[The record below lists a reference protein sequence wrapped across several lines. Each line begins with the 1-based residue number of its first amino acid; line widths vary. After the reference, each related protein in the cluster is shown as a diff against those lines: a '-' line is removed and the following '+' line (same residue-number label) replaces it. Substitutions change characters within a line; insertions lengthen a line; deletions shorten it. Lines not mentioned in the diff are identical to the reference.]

1 MLNLNPHNFNE
12 IKYLRMF
19 NLKQPTYEK
28 RGREKSLYAG
38 VVDSNKEG
46 KKRQK
51 ASEIVYA
58 DLQGFD
64 KRSSLCCV
72 MSFVDDDTKV
82 VGDF

>member
-38 VVDSNKEG
+38 VASNKEG
-46 KKRQK
+46 KSDRKQVK
-51 ASEIVYA
+51 LFMQTYKDLTSEAHY
-58 DLQGFD
+58 
-64 KRSSLCCV
+64 
-72 MSFVDDDTKV
+72 V
-82 VGDF
+82 VS